1 MLKGIVDSAEKQIS
15 DVKMLDGV
23 TEKDG
28 WEVRDSQDRILWGA
42 IKTLTGVSSISF
54 SGYGLDLT
62 GYTISGNM
70 TQTGSEPVVTEECGD
85 RTAQLFDVN
94 NIVDGGD
101 FYPSNTYESIV
112 ASSNTSILL
121 IPCKPSTTYTIS
133 RKTWITKRFAMCF
146 VTSSNLYDGMPI
158 SGFAGSITDSGN
170 LTATATSAANSQYMV
185 IYYAK
190 HGGSDSST
198 QSEIQ
203 AQLNELMVNEGG
215 TALTYEPYGYKITI
229 TIDGQTSALY
239 IDEPI
244 RKAIDGSDVV
254 DEIKYPDNVI
264 IRRVGSDGGELST
277 PTEDSIVL
285 PVLSTSEGSNAISIG
300 TTLSPSGVSIT
311 GHIKDVDWLAVRRD
325 VRSGNAPTKYPV
337 GTVLYDNFDSET
349 GTAFQVVGY
358 DKHFDPVMTSAG
370 YTHSMTLCELKL
382 DDVITFDAP
391 EAFLYLETELPA
403 GTYKFT
409 IPNYDSTYGG
419 NKTYYF
425 STEHTVP
432 VGGQIVMNWPYNE
445 TPQSVS
451 TYAGGSST
459 TAIESGLT
467 LSEWVDGTSPD
478 AVDIGTIAGPSTQ
491 AGASEY
497 GQMNHIH
504 RARYGSNNYKQ
515 SGIRQ
520 YLNSNSAGNTWWT
533 PQTVFDRPYKSS
545 SSAGKLTKINQKLVN
560 IMVTPTITSKA
571 NGCFETTSIDGT
583 TFTLSTDY
591 SISTDKVFLLS
602 PMEVNLSADTSVG
615 SVLDYY
621 VNATDGD
628 RIKNRA
634 SNNTA
639 YHWWVRTPSS
649 SSANSSRRVY
659 KTGSADS
666 GTVDNS
672 YGVAMA
678 CVIQ

>member
-1 MLKGIVDSAEKQIS
+1 MLKGIVDSVEKQIS
-15 DVKMLDGV
+15 DVKMFDGV
-23 TEKDG
+23 AEKDG
-28 WEVRDSQDRILWGA
+28 WEIRDAQDRILWGA

-62 GYTISGNM
+62 GYTIMGNM
-70 TQTGSEPVVTEECGD
+70 AQTGSEPVITEECGD

-94 NIVDGGD
+94 NIIDCGN
-101 FYPSNTYESIV
+101 FYPSNTYDSIV

-146 VTSSNLYDGMPI
+146 VTSSNLYDGMPM
-158 SGFAGSITDSGN
+158 SGFAGSITDTGN
-170 LTATATSAANSQYMV
+170 LTATATSAADSQYMV

-203 AQLNELMVNEGG
+203 SQLNELMVNEGG
-215 TALTYEPYGYKITI
+215 TALTYEPYGYKIQISCDGTTQTI
-229 TIDGQTSALY
+229 YLS
-239 IDEPI
+239 EPL
-244 RKAIDGSDVV
+244 RKALDGSDAV
-254 DEIKYPDNVI
+254 DVM
-264 IRRVGSDGGELST
+264 RSDGTITREVDSNGDALLT
-277 PTEDSIVL
+277 PTTETYTAPTIATTAGTNTL
-285 PVLSTSEGSNAISIG
+285 TIG
-300 TTLSPSGVSIT
+300 TTLAPSETTIT
-311 GHIKDVDWLAVRRD
+311 GHIKDVDWLTIRQD
-325 VRSGNAPTKYPV
+325 VRSGDAPTKYPV
-337 GTVLYDNFDSET
+337 GTILYDNFDSET

-358 DKHFDPVMTSAG
+358 DKHFDTAMTSAG

-419 NKTYYF
+419 NKTYFF
-425 STEHTVP
+425 STENAIP

-445 TPQSVS
+445 TPRSVS
-451 TYAGGSST
+451 TYVGGSST

-491 AGASEY
+491 AGVSEY

-520 YLNSNSAGNTWWT
+520 YLNSNSEGNTWWT

-560 IMVTPTITSKA
+560 IMVTPTITSRT

-591 SISTDKVFLLS
+591 DISNDKVFLLS

-659 KTGSADS
+659 KTGSIDS

-672 YGVAMA
+672 YGVAIA